1 MKEKVKKISDA
12 ATKKLEMLV
21 DQHNELTKEIQS
33 LQGRLQEVQTMLV
46 KQQGYMDCV
55 KDIEAK

>member
-1 MKEKVKKISDA
+1 
-12 ATKKLEMLV
+12 MLV

-33 LQGRLQEVQTMLV
+33 LQGRLQEVQAMLV